1 MSKIKPA
8 PAAPSDETL
17 EGDVLQAVIGMSLDE
32 ATSYTQRAGFE
43 LRLVEIDGEPLITT
57 KDYRT
62 DRVNVVI
69 ENNFVTSAEIG

>member
-1 MSKIKPA
+1 
-8 PAAPSDETL
+8 
-17 EGDVLQAVIGMSLDE
+17 MSLDE